1 MGKRVTVGD
10 IFAILTTEGV
20 CYGQVLHSHEKY
32 KFVVGV
38 FYDFPD
44 KRPADFTDY
53 VNRAPDYITTFLI
66 NHAVSQG
73 LFSVV
78 GNVPVAPCNAAFP
91 TFRNA
96 NNPGQGDATIWFFW
110 DGMREWRAAG
120 PLTEE
125 QRRYPRGPSLPS
137 APMFLELI
145 QNQYRVERDFL

>member
-1 MGKRVTVGD
+1 MVKRVTVGD

-20 CYGQVLHSHEKY
+20 CYGQVLHKHPKWR
-32 KFVVGV
+32 FVVGV
-38 FYDFPD
+38 FYDFPQ
-44 KRPADFTDY
+44 KRPADFTEY
-53 VNRAPDYITTFLI
+53 VNRVPDYITTFLI

-110 DGMREWRAAG
+110 DGVREWRSTG
-120 PLTEE
+120 LLTEE
-125 QRRYPRGPSLPS
+125 QKLYPRGPSLPS
-137 APMFLELI
+137 APHFLELI
-145 QNQYRVERDFL
+145 QKRYRVERDFI